1 MHTLLSRRRPTSSG
15 AQTGRSFG
23 RTRQGR
29 ALWRHMVASLML
41 AGAAALIAS
50 SGAIASDPVVSE
62 EHGPA
67 HAARTM
73 SLHEAAKLHLVHHSH
88 GELVES
94 GNSSGTFDCPVQI
107 TVKLGNNTA
116 SLGYRL
122 SCAGKGTFNGNG
134 TASYYVAGSVAR
146 INGRLTLAH
155 GTGQYSHAVARNLSF
170 AGTMQR
176 GNYQLSATV
185 TGSWTNS

>member
-1 MHTLLSRRRPTSSG
+1 
-15 AQTGRSFG
+15 
-23 RTRQGR
+23 
-29 ALWRHMVASLML
+29 MVASLTL
-41 AGAAALIAS
+41 AGAIGLIAS
-50 SGAIASDPVVSE
+50 SGATAGAPAMSE

-73 SLHEAAKLHLVHHSH
+73 SLHETAKLHLIHHSH

-94 GNSSGTFDCPVQI
+94 GNSSGTFNCPVQI

-116 SLGYRL
+116 SLGYQL
-122 SCAGKGTFNGNG
+122 SCRGRGTFYGNG

-155 GTGQYSHAVARNLSF
+155 GTGQYSHAVARNLAF
-170 AGTMQR
+170 AGTMER

-185 TGSWTNS
+185 TGSWTN

>member
-1 MHTLLSRRRPTSSG
+1 
-15 AQTGRSFG
+15 
-23 RTRQGR
+23 
-29 ALWRHMVASLML
+29 MVASLIL
-41 AGAAALIAS
+41 AGAVGLIAS
-50 SGAIASDPVVSE
+50 SGAIASAPAMSE
-62 EHGPA
+62 EHTPA

-73 SLHEAAKLHLVHHSH
+73 SLHETAKLDLVHHSN

-116 SLGYRL
+116 SLGYRM
-122 SCAGKGTFNGNG
+122 SCSGKGTFYGNG
-134 TASYYVAGSVAR
+134 TASYYVAGSIAR

-155 GTGQYSHAVARNLSF
+155 GTGQYSHAVARNLAF
-170 AGTMQR
+170 AGTMER
-176 GNYQLSATV
+176 HDYQLSATV

>member
-1 MHTLLSRRRPTSSG
+1 
-15 AQTGRSFG
+15 
-23 RTRQGR
+23 
-29 ALWRHMVASLML
+29 MVASLIL
-41 AGAAALIAS
+41 AGAVALMVS
-50 SGAIASDPVVSE
+50 GGAIASAPAMSE

-73 SLHEAAKLHLVHHSH
+73 SLHETAKLHLVHHSH

-116 SLGYRL
+116 SLGYRM
-122 SCAGKGTFNGNG
+122 SCGGKGTFYGNG

-155 GTGQYSHAVARNLSF
+155 GTGEYSHAVARNLVF

-176 GNYQLSATV
+176 RDYQLSTTV
-185 TGSWTNS
+185 AGAWENS